1 MGEHAVNPKNCTHGD
16 GVIAVTTFLV
26 KPVILRRLGPVND
39 GSNVHLSPGHSN
51 WLEELCM
58 RLTLLSLML
67 PRFARL
73 MSSRTSGGMLSALTS
88 RVGNLALHQNVSYR
102 VALRQTDRTHVHVTS
117 CQHFR
122 RMRLWPPAAFHGIG
136 ALWRVPARG
145 WLPACSPPSNSAA
158 WGRGNAAL

>member
-1 MGEHAVNPKNCTHGD
+1 MGEHAVNPKDCTHGD

-39 GSNVHLSPGHSN
+39 GSDVHLSPGHSN

-58 RLTLLSLML
+58 RLTLLSRML

-88 RVGNLALHQNVSYR
+88 RVGNFALHQHVSYR
-102 VALRQTDRTHVHVTS
+102 VALGGTGRTETS
-117 CQHFR
+117 V
-122 RMRLWPPAAFHGIG
+122 L
-136 ALWRVPARG
+136 
-145 WLPACSPPSNSAA
+145 
-158 WGRGNAAL
+158 